1 MSTNDQQPAT
11 IAVRPLDA
19 RDSHDAQ
26 LVDQLTS
33 LINDVY
39 TAAESGLWRDGAPRT
54 TAAEVAELIRTG
66 QIAVA
71 TRDGQIAGSV
81 RIHDVADD
89 VSEFGMLVA
98 APDQRGTG
106 VGRALVA
113 FAEQHS
119 RERGMRAMQLELL
132 LPRAWRHPSKEFL
145 KAWYG
150 RLGYRPV
157 RTASIDDSHLNLAP
171 LLATPCDLAI
181 YEKPL
186 QSQVDPKR
194 LGLSAGP
201 LARVERK

>member
-1 MSTNDQQPAT
+1 MTTNDRQPAT
-11 IAVRPLDA
+11 IAVRLLKA

-26 LVDQLTS
+26 LVDHLTS

-39 TAAESGLWRDGAPRT
+39 TTAESGLWRDGAPRT
-54 TAAEVAELIRTG
+54 TAAELAELIRTE

-71 TRDGQIAGSV
+71 TRHGQIAGSV
-81 RIHDVADD
+81 RVHDVADETSD
-89 VSEFGMLVA
+89 FGMLVV

-150 RLGYRPV
+150 RLGYRQV
-157 RTASIDDSHLNLAP
+157 RTGSIADSHLHLAP

-186 QSQVDPKR
+186 QT
-194 LGLSAGP
+194 G
-201 LARVERK
+201 

>member
-11 IAVRPLDA
+11 IAVRLLEA

-26 LVDQLTS
+26 LVDHLTS

-39 TAAESGLWRDGAPRT
+39 TTAESGLWRDGAPRT
-54 TAAEVAELIRTG
+54 TAAEIAELIRTG
-66 QIAVA
+66 QIVVA
-71 TRDGQIAGSV
+71 TRDGQVAGSV
-81 RIHDVADD
+81 RVHDVAADT
-89 VSEFGMLVA
+89 SEFGMLVA

-106 VGRALVA
+106 VGRAVVA
-113 FAEQHS
+113 FVEQHS

-150 RLGYRPV
+150 RLGYRQV
-157 RTASIDDSHLNLAP
+157 RTGSIEDSHLHLAP

-186 QSQVDPKR
+186 QSGQVRPE
-194 LGLSAGP
+194 A
-201 LARVERK
+201 ARSFGG